1 MKFTFQTPTRLIFGS
16 GRLDALGDEKL
27 PGKKALLLT
36 SRGKSAERT
45 GALERTMKALER
57 AGAQYVY
64 CPMVESNP
72 VVDNVMKAALAAREA
87 ECDFVIALGGGSVM
101 DCGKAVA
108 MMATNPGD
116 FWDYVPQG
124 TGGRKR
130 IEIAP
135 LPIVAISTTAGT
147 GSEVD
152 GGGVISNPET
162 KEKIGFGGHPGLYPV
177 LAVVDPELT
186 L

>member
-72 VVDNVMKAALAAREA
+72 VVNNVMKAALAAHPRLVPRRA
-87 ECDFVIALGGGSVM
+87 
-101 DCGKAVA
+101 AV
-108 MMATNPGD
+108 PS
-116 FWDYVPQG
+116 W
-124 TGGRKR
+124 
-130 IEIAP
+130 
-135 LPIVAISTTAGT
+135 TAAR
-147 GSEVD
+147 
-152 GGGVISNPET
+152 PW
-162 KEKIGFGGHPGLYPV
+162 P
-177 LAVVDPELT
+177 
-186 L
+186 

>member
-72 VVDNVMKAALAAREA
+72 VVDNVMKAALAA
-87 ECDFVIALGGGSVM
+87 
-101 DCGKAVA
+101 
-108 MMATNPGD
+108 P
-116 FWDYVPQG
+116 
-124 TGGRKR
+124 
-130 IEIAP
+130 
-135 LPIVAISTTAGT
+135 
-147 GSEVD
+147 
-152 GGGVISNPET
+152 
-162 KEKIGFGGHPGLYPV
+162 
-177 LAVVDPELT
+177 
-186 L
+186 

>member
-101 DCGKAVA
+101 GIYGAYHTSMTSDDGVQT
-108 MMATNPGD
+108 MASRLTEALGD
-116 FWDYVPQG
+116 
-124 TGGRKR
+124 
-130 IEIAP
+130 
-135 LPIVAISTTAGT
+135 S
-147 GSEVD
+147 
-152 GGGVISNPET
+152 VIFYDLRE
-162 KEKIGFGGHPGLYPV
+162 E
-177 LAVVDPELT
+177 
-186 L
+186 

>member
-1 MKFTFQTPTRLIFGS
+1 
-16 GRLDALGDEKL
+16 
-27 PGKKALLLT
+27 
-36 SRGKSAERT
+36 
-45 GALERTMKALER
+45 
-57 AGAQYVY
+57 
-64 CPMVESNP
+64 
-72 VVDNVMKAALAAREA
+72 
-87 ECDFVIALGGGSVM
+87 M

-108 MMATNPGD
+108 MVATNPGD

-124 TGGRKR
+124 TGGRKP

-162 KEKIGFGGHPGLYPV
+162 KEKIGFGGHPGL
-177 LAVVDPELT
+177 
-186 L
+186 

>member
-72 VVDNVMKAALAAREA
+72 VVNNVMKAAPAAR
-87 ECDFVIALGGGSVM
+87 F
-101 DCGKAVA
+101 
-108 MMATNPGD
+108 AT
-116 FWDYVPQG
+116 
-124 TGGRKR
+124 
-130 IEIAP
+130 A
-135 LPIVAISTTAGT
+135 AIFLTAARSTLCSPRRARTSSACR
-147 GSEVD
+147 
-152 GGGVISNPET
+152 
-162 KEKIGFGGHPGLYPV
+162 
-177 LAVVDPELT
+177 
-186 L
+186 

>member
-1 MKFTFQTPTRLIFGS
+1 MCTAR
-16 GRLDALGDEKL
+16 
-27 PGKKALLLT
+27 
-36 SRGKSAERT
+36 
-45 GALERTMKALER
+45 
-57 AGAQYVY
+57 
-64 CPMVESNP
+64 MVESNP
-72 VVDNVMKAALAAREA
+72 VVDKSRKPALAAREA
-87 ECDFVIALGGGSVM
+87 EWRLVVALGGGSVM

-135 LPIVAISTTAGT
+135 LPIMAISTTAGT

-152 GGGVISNPET
+152 GGGVISNPEP
-162 KEKIGFGGHPGLYPV
+162 KKSASAAIPASARARRGGSRAHALSAAQAHGLSGI
-177 LAVVDPELT
+177 
-186 L
+186 

>member
-1 MKFTFQTPTRLIFGS
+1 
-16 GRLDALGDEKL
+16 
-27 PGKKALLLT
+27 
-36 SRGKSAERT
+36 
-45 GALERTMKALER
+45 
-57 AGAQYVY
+57 
-64 CPMVESNP
+64 
-72 VVDNVMKAALAAREA
+72 MKAALAAREA
-87 ECDFVIALGGGSVM
+87 ECDFVVALGGGSVM

-152 GGGVISNPET
+152 GGGVISNPKPKKNRLRRPSRPLPRARRGGSRAHASQCRPSSRLIRGFDALFHAVEGYLT
-162 KEKIGFGGHPGLYPV
+162 KRPNYMSDMFALEAVRHIASGLAPCGEGR
-177 LAVVDPELT
+177 P
-186 L
+186 